1 MLLLAT
7 QNVKIAEVLDN
18 YGRYAALLQNIW
30 YKQQSAYTECT
41 TEPGISHWSGKY
53 LRWCRLFL

>member
-41 TEPGISHWSGKY
+41 TEPGISH
-53 LRWCRLFL
+53 